1 MSMIKSNKNKTYCK
15 ENKVISNINYTI
27 DTRKGKYITFI
38 ERQEIEY
45 WRNNYPRKIFNYESA
60 EERYRLEI

>member
-1 MSMIKSNKNKTYCK
+1 MSMIQCNKMNTHCK
-15 ENKVISNINYTI
+15 ENKVMSDINYTI

-45 WRNNYPRKIFNYESA
+45 I
-60 EERYRLEI
+60 